1 MSKAFAGL
9 KAVHELR
16 FHLCQTSKHSE
27 GARNFLLKSYEK
39 LKAASPT
46 TPVLIREAHG
56 VEPKLFARYGKMLF
70 LLFVCPF
77 VFVSILEEEEVE
89 EERSRPAFL
98 PVLEDFTLTSFLFA
112 NNNKIVNRLWR
123 GKKRGFERHER
134 ERDRES
140 RHFFVKMNYLLGS
153 VILRYIR
160 Y

>member
-56 VEPKLFARYGKMLF
+56 VEPKLFARYGKRYF
-70 LLFVCPF
+70 VFICICLFVCLF
-77 VFVSILEEEEVE
+77 VRSFV
-89 EERSRPAFL
+89 RS
-98 PVLEDFTLTSFLFA
+98 S
-112 NNNKIVNRLWR
+112 KKK
-123 GKKRGFERHER
+123 KKRER
-134 ERDRES
+134 EIERD
-140 RHFFVKMNYLLGS
+140 LTD
-153 VILRYIR
+153 
-160 Y
+160 

>member
-56 VEPKLFARYGKMLF
+56 VEPKLFARYGKKKRYFVLYF
-70 LLFVCPF
+70 VSVCLFVLSF
-77 VFVSILEEEEVE
+77 VRV
-89 EERSRPAFL
+89 
-98 PVLEDFTLTSFLFA
+98 
-112 NNNKIVNRLWR
+112 
-123 GKKRGFERHER
+123 KRKRRER
-134 ERDRES
+134 EIERD
-140 RHFFVKMNYLLGS
+140 LTD
-153 VILRYIR
+153 
-160 Y
+160 

>member
-56 VEPKLFARYGKMLF
+56 VEPKLFARYGKMLYYS
-70 LLFVCPF
+70 FVRLYLCP
-77 VFVSILEEEEVE
+77 SL
-89 EERSRPAFL
+89 
-98 PVLEDFTLTSFLFA
+98 
-112 NNNKIVNRLWR
+112 
-123 GKKRGFERHER
+123 KK
-134 ERDRES
+134 
-140 RHFFVKMNYLLGS
+140 KK
-153 VILRYIR
+153 
-160 Y
+160 

>member
-56 VEPKLFARYGKMLF
+56 VEPKLFARYDFGEEKSVALNDMSEKDIEKAVNS
-70 LLFVCPF
+70 LL
-77 VFVSILEEEEVE
+77 
-89 EERSRPAFL
+89 
-98 PVLEDFTLTSFLFA
+98 
-112 NNNKIVNRLWR
+112 K
-123 GKKRGFERHER
+123 
-134 ERDRES
+134 
-140 RHFFVKMNYLLGS
+140 
-153 VILRYIR
+153 
-160 Y
+160 